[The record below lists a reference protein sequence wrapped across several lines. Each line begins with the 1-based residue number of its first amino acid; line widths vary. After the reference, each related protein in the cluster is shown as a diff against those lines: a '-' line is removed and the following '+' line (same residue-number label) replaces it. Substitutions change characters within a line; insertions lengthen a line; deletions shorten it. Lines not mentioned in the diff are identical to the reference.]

1 MSVAD
6 SHHQG
11 AAEAALRTGPTRS
24 VRIVRYF
31 WRVIVVATLAVA
43 VAFAAGF
50 LWFVGNVPTEE
61 VSIDRPADGIVVLTG
76 GASRIADA
84 IELLAAG
91 RGKRLLI
98 SGVHPTT
105 SSNEL
110 ARLSPAYGR
119 WMTCCVDLGHAAIN
133 TTGNAIETKQWVTD
147 RGFRSVIVVTS
158 NYHMP
163 RTMAEL
169 RRRMPDVA
177 LVPFPVVT
185 DKMRSEA
192 WWSSPPTAKL
202 LFSEY
207 LKYIVAQV
215 RFRLGGPA
223 GESMIPKNGHRFS
236 EKIMLQEEIV
246 HTRHAA

>member
-1 MSVAD
+1 MSLAD
-6 SHHQG
+6 SHRQDAVT
-11 AAEAALRTGPTRS
+11 AATRPRPARMGW
-24 VRIVRYF
+24 VARGL
-31 WRVIVVATLAVA
+31 WRMTVHAIFAVA
-43 VAFAAGF
+43 VAFVAGF
-50 LWFVGNVPTEE
+50 LWFVASVPTEE

-105 SSNEL
+105 SSREL
-110 ARLSPAYGR
+110 ARLSPAYRR
-119 WMTCCVDLGHAAIN
+119 WMTCCVDLGHAATN
-133 TTGNAIETKQWVTD
+133 TTGNAIETKNWVTD
-147 RGFRSVIVVTS
+147 RGLHSIIVVTS

-169 RRRMPDVA
+169 RRSMPDVA

-215 RFRLGGPA
+215 RFRLGIAPA
-223 GESMIPKNGHRFS
+223 
-236 EKIMLQEEIV
+236 
-246 HTRHAA
+246 AAGLASPRAA

>member
-6 SHHQG
+6 AQHENT
-11 AAEAALRTGPTRS
+11 AAKRPGPT
-24 VRIVRYF
+24 VIGRIARGL
-31 WRVIVVATLAVA
+31 WRLAVVATFALAVIF
-43 VAFAAGF
+43 VVGF
-50 LWFVGNVPTEE
+50 LWFVGSVPTEE
-61 VSIDRPADGIVVLTG
+61 VTIDRPADGIVVLTG
-76 GASRIADA
+76 GASRITDA

-105 SSNEL
+105 SSGEL
-110 ARLSPAYGR
+110 ARLSPAYRR

-133 TTGNAIETKQWVTD
+133 TTGNAVETRQWVTE

-185 DKMRSEA
+185 DKMRNEA

-215 RFRLGGPA
+215 RFRLGTEPAAAGLSGP
-223 GESMIPKNGHRFS
+223 R
-236 EKIMLQEEIV
+236 
-246 HTRHAA
+246 AA

>member
-6 SHHQG
+6 AHRQSAADG
-11 AAEAALRTGPTRS
+11 AIRAGATRG
-24 VRIVRYF
+24 VRVARRLWRLIVLATF
-31 WRVIVVATLAVA
+31 AVVALLV
-43 VAFAAGF
+43 VGF
-50 LWFVGNVPTEE
+50 LWFVGSVPTEE

-84 IELLAAG
+84 MELLAAG

-105 SSNEL
+105 STSEL

-192 WWSSPPTAKL
+192 WWSSAPTAKL

-215 RFRLGGPA
+215 RFRLGA
-223 GESMIPKNGHRFS
+223 S
-236 EKIMLQEEIV
+236 Q
-246 HTRHAA
+246 AA

>member
-6 SHHQG
+6 SHRQG
-11 AAEAALRTGPTRS
+11 VADAALRPSQSWSARM
-24 VRIVRYF
+24 VRRLWRLIV
-31 WRVIVVATLAVA
+31 LA
-43 VAFAAGF
+43 AFAAAAVFAVGF
-50 LWFVGNVPTEE
+50 LWFVGSVPTEE

-105 SSNEL
+105 SSSEL

-119 WMTCCVDLGHAAIN
+119 WMTCCVDLGHAAVN
-133 TTGNAIETKQWVTD
+133 TTGNAIETKHWVTD

-192 WWSSPPTAKL
+192 WWSSAPTAKL

-215 RFRLGGPA
+215 RFRLGA
-223 GESMIPKNGHRFS
+223 S
-236 EKIMLQEEIV
+236 Q
-246 HTRHAA
+246 AA